1 MKWQRKKSSKDSLE
15 TAAVVRVP
23 LLEQKLGKTTWKTL
37 ILHDAEKLRRAKETV
52 RTLFA
57 KYQEE
62 TTVIIIIRHV
72 ANVFKFTIECE
83 IILLQLETKNLQVSF
98 VVLPPF

>member
-1 MKWQRKKSSKDSLE
+1 ME

-23 LLEQKLGKTTWKTL
+23 LLEQKLGKTTRTTL

-52 RTLFA
+52 LTLFA
-57 KYQEE
+57 KFQEE
-62 TTVIIIIRHV
+62 TVIIIIRHV

-83 IILLQLETKNLQVSF
+83 IILLQLETKNLQMSF